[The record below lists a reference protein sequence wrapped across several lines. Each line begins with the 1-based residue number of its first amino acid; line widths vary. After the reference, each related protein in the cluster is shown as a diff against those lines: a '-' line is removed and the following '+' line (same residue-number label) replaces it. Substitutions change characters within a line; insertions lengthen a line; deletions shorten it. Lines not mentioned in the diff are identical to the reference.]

1 MFASMLIE
9 CSLVLKFELIMQLM
23 CRMNPISLNRL
34 SKFGILRPS
43 LYFHN
48 TYLKVSKTS
57 RMNGLIFGLSG
68 WTPYQYK
75 SLNSAACFFGTGSS
89 FAINHAISPSVIGQV
104 QNRWSVPSLLAVLLS
119 IILQKVH
126 LGSTVSSNAFIR
138 LFNGSWLFLK
148 RNRKLRRSFGR

>member
-75 SLNSAACFFGTGSS
+75 SLNSAACLSGTGSS
-89 FAINHAISPSVIGQV
+89 FAINHAISPSVLDRYRTGEVFHLCLLCCCRIHCV
-104 QNRWSVPSLLAVLLS
+104 VKCIYSVV
-119 IILQKVH
+119 
-126 LGSTVSSNAFIR
+126 
-138 LFNGSWLFLK
+138 
-148 RNRKLRRSFGR
+148 